1 MSSFHSIQKKVLNAS
16 IAWWESHRPRDFT
29 VNQHA
34 ANPTINV
41 QSKAEHQLAR
51 ATAQLVQLG
60 WKSDESYALVNDL
73 LELARALEK
82 GSGLSLDMFQ
92 KKHEVYRKAEA
103 FLGKREVN
111 EDTTPQERPR
121 RLVRMQRDG
130 TG

>member
-1 MSSFHSIQKKVLNAS
+1 MSSFHSLQKKVLNSA
-16 IAWWESHRPRDFT
+16 IAWWESKRPKDYT
-29 VNQHA
+29 LNQHA

-41 QSKAEHQLAR
+41 QSKVDHQLAR

-60 WKSDESYALVNDL
+60 WKSDESYALVNEL

-82 GSGLSLDMFQ
+82 GKLSLELFQ

-111 EDTTPQERPR
+111 DDTTPQERPR
-121 RLVRMQRDG
+121 RLIRMQRDG